1 MTFIWVWHGMRWG
14 GWAAKTFSWV
24 WLGMGWGAMTFV
36 CNSRRFVARVGWG
49 WAGAQCF
56 SFGFGLAWGGVGRS
70 DIHLQLTQVRC

>member
-1 MTFIWVWHGMRWG
+1 
-14 GWAAKTFSWV
+14 
-24 WLGMGWGAMTFV
+24 MTFV

-56 SFGFGLAWGGVGRS
+56 SFGFGLGWGGVGRS